1 MIFEAIA
8 IIQTANTAIG
18 AVKEMINNGGDLMSC
33 GKQLGT
39 YFDAK
44 AKIQLNA
51 NSSGSGSDLELFFA
65 LEKLKQQEAEL
76 KQLLIYSGRAGMWQ
90 EWLQFQSSQKQKRK
104 DDKKGIED
112 KRANR
117 NRVIK
122 EWGVG
127 IAVTLATLSAI
138 GICGYILYWVV
149 TTKGK

>member
-1 MIFEAIA
+1 
-8 IIQTANTAIG
+8 
-18 AVKEMINNGGDLMSC
+18 MINNGGDLMSC

-104 DDKKGIED
+104 DDKKSIED

-127 IAVTLATLSAI
+127 VAVTLAALSAI
-138 GICGYILYWVV
+138 GICGYILYWVI

>member
-1 MIFEAIA
+1 LIFEAIA

-76 KQLLIYSGRAGMWQ
+76 KQLLIYS
-90 EWLQFQSSQKQKRK
+90 
-104 DDKKGIED
+104 
-112 KRANR
+112 
-117 NRVIK
+117 
-122 EWGVG
+122 
-127 IAVTLATLSAI
+127 
-138 GICGYILYWVV
+138 
-149 TTKGK
+149 